1 MVIYYHYSVAA
12 LNAAAGAG
20 FIPVAHGAFP
30 MELESISVVIPLFNA
45 EEIVEDCY
53 RSVTDSLVRQRGV
66 HFSDYEIIFV
76 DDGSRDRTL
85 ERLLARCARDRRVK
99 VVELDQ
105 NYGQHAAIS
114 AGFEAASGD
123 IIVTLDS
130 DLQISPD
137 GIPELLRKIREGH
150 DLVSGVRV
158 GRRDSFLK
166 RALPSRLFNHLAGH
180 VTRVALRDWGCP
192 TVALKSPLAKQL
204 LRYGDMRRFLKP
216 LGVRLAR
223 SVSEVELQHRPRTK
237 GRSGYGFQD
246 LFDLALDFV
255 TNFSRRPFQKL
266 SLAGTS
272 LFCLGI
278 LGGMLYLLLRSSFG
292 VVHRGQAQVLIFFA
306 IVVGLQFMILGFLGE
321 FIIRIYRRQN
331 NVPFYVVRAIHAAKE
346 G

>member
-1 MVIYYHYSVAA
+1 
-12 LNAAAGAG
+12 
-20 FIPVAHGAFP
+20 
-30 MELESISVVIPLFNA
+30 MELESISVVIPLFND

-53 RSVTDSLVRQRGV
+53 RSVTDSLARHRGV

-85 ERLLARCARDRRVK
+85 ERLLARCSRDRRVK
-99 VVELDQ
+99 VIEFDQ
-105 NYGQHAAIS
+105 NYGQHAAYS
-114 AGFEAASGD
+114 AGFEAAGGD

-137 GIPELLRKIREGH
+137 EIPILLAKIREGH

-166 RALPSRLFNHLAGH
+166 RTLPSRLFNRLVVR
-180 VTRVALRDWGCP
+180 VTRAALRDWGCP
-192 TVALKSPLAKQL
+192 TVALKKPLAKQI

-223 SVSEVELQHRPRTK
+223 SVAEVELRHRPRTK
-237 GRSGYGFQD
+237 GRSGYGIQD

-278 LGGMLYLLLRSSFG
+278 LGGVLYLLLRSSFS
-292 VVHRGQAQVLIFFA
+292 VALRGQAQVLIFSA
-306 IVVGLQFMILGFLGE
+306 TVIGLQFMILGFLGE

-331 NVPFYVVRAIHAAKE
+331 NVPFYVVRAVHAGKE

>member
-1 MVIYYHYSVAA
+1 MERESVSVI
-12 LNAAAGAG
+12 
-20 FIPVAHGAFP
+20 
-30 MELESISVVIPLFNA
+30 IPLFND
-45 EEIVEDCY
+45 EETAEDCY
-53 RSVTDSLVRQRGV
+53 RSVAAALARQRGV

-76 DDGSRDRTL
+76 DDGSKDRTL
-85 ERLLARCARDRRVK
+85 ERLLARCASDRRVK

-137 GIPELLRKIREGH
+137 EIPTLLAKIREGH

-158 GRRDSFLK
+158 GRKDSFLK
-166 RALPSRLFNHLAGH
+166 RALPSRLFNCLVGS
-180 VTRVALRDWGCP
+180 VTRVTLRDWGCP
-192 TVALKSPLAKQL
+192 TVALRKPLSKQI
-204 LRYGDMRRFLKP
+204 LRYGDMRQFLKP
-216 LGVRLAR
+216 LGVKLAR

-266 SLAGTS
+266 SLAGTG

-278 LGGMLYLLLRSSFG
+278 LGGVLYLLLRVSLT

-321 FIIRIYRRQN
+321 FVIRIYRRQN

-346 G
+346 E